1 MINHKSIKM
10 KKILFLL
17 LLSGSLLSCNQKN
30 ENQNQID
37 QGMVLFNQN
46 AKRVHELFNALEN
59 EDLNTAASFFSEDV
73 KFNQPAYEGKEWD
86 KEGILQNYNGF
97 FQLLNN
103 IKANDRDFYPGVDAK
118 FIPDGAVRAYVKWTA
133 DLEGNPMEGI
143 KAYEVFVFDET
154 NKIIQVDEY
163 MDVSGMLNKIGALS
177 SK

>member
-1 MINHKSIKM
+1 MIHHKSIQM
-10 KKILFLL
+10 KKIVLLL
-17 LLSGSLLSCNQKN
+17 LLSGSLLSCNQ
-30 ENQNQID
+30 NQID
-37 QGMVLFNQN
+37 QGMALFNQN

-143 KAYEVFVFDET
+143 KAYEVFVFDEN